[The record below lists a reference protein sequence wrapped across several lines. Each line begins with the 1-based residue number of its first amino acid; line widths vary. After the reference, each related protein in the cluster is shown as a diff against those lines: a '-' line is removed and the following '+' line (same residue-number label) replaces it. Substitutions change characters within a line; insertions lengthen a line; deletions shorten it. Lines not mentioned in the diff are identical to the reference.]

1 MQVVDPYNVKI
12 RKIYKDVTE
21 EELLII
27 LLNFGDVTRVKIP
40 TDENGEYR
48 GLAEI
53 LEKREKRD
61 KKTNL

>member
-1 MQVVDPYNVKI
+1 MQVVDPYTVKI

-48 GLAEI
+48 GLAFATF
-53 LEKREKRD
+53 KRSED
-61 KKTNL
+61 CT